1 MKHAT
6 WKAISSDPEIWKK
19 LSLGIICQSLIL
31 SIPISLGI
39 INRDLEAKNQRSAS
53 EQDPNDSN
61 PHPPSLDS
69 ILDILQSGIGPSL
82 VLIAILAIFSIVS
95 IPSGLSF
102 FQFKAYFHTVDPLLP
117 ELHNEVQMSLVTK
130 LILALT
136 AALGLICQLITAATL
151 PIAMA
156 QYSRDIDLGP
166 AVSPLNNVYTVASL
180 GAAYWKSV
188 SGVAVGI
195 LALFAYLVSSGF
207 GLAKFPSI
215 IVWFLI
221 NTAIFISLMLS
232 SRMALD
238 YLAPASNSKP

>member
-19 LSLGIICQSLIL
+19 LSLGIICQSLIFP
-31 SIPISLGI
+31 IPIALGI
-39 INRDLEAKNQRSAS
+39 INKDLEAKSQQNLS
-53 EQDPNDSN
+53 EQDPNESN
-61 PHPPSLDS
+61 SHLPSLDS
-69 ILDILQSGIGPSL
+69 VLGILQSGLGPSL
-82 VLIAILAIFSIVS
+82 ILVAILAIFAIVS

-102 FQFKAYFHTVDPLLP
+102 FQFRAYFHTVDPLLP

-136 AALGLICQLITAATL
+136 AALGLICQLLTAATL
-151 PIAMA
+151 PIALA

-166 AVSPLNNVYTVASL
+166 AVSPLDNVYTAASL

-195 LALFAYLVSSGF
+195 LALFAYLVSNGF

-215 IVWFLI
+215 IVWLLI
-221 NTAIFISLMLS
+221 NTAIFISLILS
-232 SRMALD
+232 SRRALN
-238 YLAPASNSKP
+238 YLTPASNSKS